1 MTQDEIIAMAL
12 EAGFE
17 NPMPL
22 KSGGSVVLPWPIFER
37 FHSLAAA
44 AEREEANRRSNAAW
58 SLMCEKMVSAER
70 AAFIAKIQAE
80 IDHAH
85 INNLRLTPPFG
96 RMNGEVA
103 VRASDL
109 DAALDAIRAR
119 GNHASS

>member
-1 MTQDEIIAMAL
+1 MNRDEIIRMAREAVTTFGCAFDPELDAPEWLDSFAAM
-12 EAGFE
+12 
-17 NPMPL
+17 
-22 KSGGSVVLPWPIFER
+22 V
-37 FHSLAAA
+37 AA

-70 AAFIAKIQAE
+70 AAFIAKIQGE

-109 DAALDAIRAR
+109 DAALDAIRAI